1 MLRYIE
7 TNYAL
12 LIIAAA
18 VLLFPA
24 VLNQTRRQRG
34 LLKCATIMMV
44 VLSISETVERSLGML
59 PQLTYWRVVLS
70 VINYILRPIVLFKFI
85 AYRDEKAERKWY
97 LIAPLILNT
106 LIMSSAL
113 YCDVAFS
120 YTEAN
125 GFCRGPLGYTQHV
138 VSTYYGAYIF
148 WDILRIKD
156 DSFRERLPLLVSILS
171 IFGAMLIETT
181 GTRVLLTDLTTLLF
195 CLLFEFYHCRYYARR
210 DILTGLYN
218 RVVYTS
224 DLKKYYSRMT
234 GMALIDMNDLKFIND
249 TQGHQAGDEAIR
261 AAANCVTEALAGAG
275 RVYRIGGDE
284 FAVLLTGTGCESF
297 RDALKQKSAAAG
309 CNFSTGMAAVCPG
322 ETSKELVKRADED
335 MYRNK
340 RKYYEDNHIDRRK
353 RRQE

>member
-7 TNYAL
+7 TNYVL

-24 VLNQTRRQRG
+24 VLIQTRRQRI
-34 LLKCATIMMV
+34 LLNCATIMMV

-59 PQLTYWRVVLS
+59 PQFTYWRVVLS
-70 VINYILRPIVLFKFI
+70 VFNYILRPIALFKFI
-85 AYRDEKAERKWY
+85 AYKDEKAERKWY
-97 LIAPLILNT
+97 LIAPLILNA

-120 YTEAN
+120 YTETN

-148 WDILRIKD
+148 FDILRIKD
-156 DSFRERLPLLVSILS
+156 DGFRERLPLLVSILS

-218 RVVYTS
+218 RVVYTA
-224 DLKKYYSRMT
+224 DLKKYYSRMN

-249 TQGHQAGDEAIR
+249 TQGHQAGDAAIR
-261 AAANCVTEALAGAG
+261 TAANCVTEALAGAG
-275 RVYRIGGDE
+275 RAYRIGGDE
-284 FAVLLTGTGCESF
+284 FAVLLTGIGCETF
-297 RDALKQKSAAAG
+297 CEALKQSAAAAG
-309 CNFSTGMAAVCPG
+309 CNFSTGMAAVRPG
-322 ETSKELVKRADED
+322 ESAKELVRRADED